1 LNSYTQIFDLSKE
14 PLLKKTL
21 ENAGFE
27 LKPAPYAIWQAKGN
41 NVSATLYK
49 SKKLLVQGKG
59 TTAFLK
65 DFLSVEVVEQTKLF
79 DSAPSVN
86 SLKVDLTPR
95 IGTDES
101 GKGDYFGPLVIAG
114 VYADEK
120 SIPLFESFGVKDSK
134 KMTDSDIEKVA
145 ALIKQNSVFSLV
157 VLNPSKYNDLYDKI
171 KNLNNLLAWGHAR
184 AIENVLEKQ
193 DCANAIADK
202 FGNEKLILNALMT
215 KGKNIKLEQ
224 RVRAEEDIVVA
235 AASILARS
243 EFVKRMRALS
253 EEYGMNFPKG
263 CSPKVKQAAK
273 GFVSKYSKGRLMEVA
288 KLHFKTTLEL

>member
-1 LNSYTQIFDLSKE
+1 MNSYTQIFDLSKE

>member
-1 LNSYTQIFDLSKE
+1 MNSYTQIFDLSKE
-14 PLLKKTL
+14 PVLKKTL

-59 TTAFLK
+59 TATFLK
-65 DFLSVEVVEQTKLF
+65 EFLSVEVVEQTKLF
-79 DSAPSVN
+79 DSAPSVD
-86 SLKVDLTPR
+86 SLKTDLTPR

-134 KMTDSDIEKVA
+134 KMTDGDIEKVA

-253 EEYGMNFPKG
+253 DEYGMNFPKG
-263 CSPKVKQAAK
+263 CSTQVKQAAK
-273 GFVSKYSKGRLMEVA
+273 GFVSKYSKGRLMQVA